1 MNIACWSVE
10 INSSDVEDQEAVGRR
25 VKAASKTLSVELS
38 DGRTIA
44 APLA

>member
-1 MNIACWSVE
+1 M
-10 INSSDVEDQEAVGRR
+10 SSSAAEAREALATDVTVSDG
-25 VKAASKTLSVELS
+25 TLSVELA